1 MDVLEPFD
9 GLEFNDDFFLDQE
22 IEPVLADLMI
32 TIKEWN
38 GLLPNECNSAQGKL
52 YGQRLLVDGLQKA
65 WPKLGMNGNRGGN
78 HLLRDVSI
86 P

>member
-38 GLLPNECNSAQGKL
+38 GLLPNEGDSAQGKL
-52 YGQRLLVDGLQKA
+52 TASASRRRIQKA
-65 WPKLGMNGNRGGN
+65 WPKLAYERQS
-78 HLLRDVSI
+78 RRQ
-86 P
+86 